1 MDFYYA
7 TDRES
12 EKFATLSERVLT
24 DAKKYSFH
32 YKDIQLFII
41 FVCVNAIQD
50 INKTVNHYIVFNDYG
65 WAIILDMP
73 NFLEVKYIF
82 VYPENRRKG
91 FFTQLLTLLKRQ
103 KKKNYSLHPRI
114 NHAKSFSSKRL
125 PIKRTFPEWDR
136 IKIYSE
142 CLK

>member
-103 KKKNYSLHPRI
+103 KKEIIVCTRESIMLKALVARGFQLNGRSL
-114 NHAKSFSSKRL
+114 SG
-125 PIKRTFPEWDR
+125 TE
-136 IKIYSE
+136 
-142 CLK
+142 LKYILNV

>member
-12 EKFATLSERVLT
+12 EKFATLSEKVLT

-103 KKKNYSLHPRI
+103 KKEIIVCTRESIMLKALVARGFQLNGRSL
-114 NHAKSFSSKRL
+114 SG
-125 PIKRTFPEWDR
+125 TE
-136 IKIYSE
+136 
-142 CLK
+142 LKYILNV

>member
-1 MDFYYA
+1 MEFYYA

-12 EKFATLSERVLT
+12 EKFTAISKIVLA

-32 YKDIQLFII
+32 YINIKLFL
-41 FVCVNAIQD
+41 FLVCVNVLKD
-50 INKTVNHYIVFNDYG
+50 INKTLNHYIVFNTNG

-73 NFLEVKYIF
+73 NFVEVKYIF

-103 KKKNYSLHPRI
+103 KKEIIVCTCESVMLKALVARGFQLNGRSLGG
-114 NHAKSFSSKRL
+114 
-125 PIKRTFPEWDR
+125 TE
-136 IKIYSE
+136 
-142 CLK
+142 LKYILNV